1 MPLFGISDGSLTPIK
16 LSCFKREKDLQI
28 ITEKNLEVIF
38 GLKFVCSEFQ
48 VGNRRFDTIGFDEE
62 TKSFVIIEYKKDQS
76 FSIIDQGFAYL
87 ALMLD
92 HEPDFVLRYNE
103 SFGSS
108 LRKIDFDWTQSKI
121 MFLSPS
127 FTPYQ
132 VEALNFKD
140 LPIELWELHLYSNDT
155 IRYEKIKAQ
164 RATASLN
171 PISKK
176 SKIIEQVST
185 EIRVFTEDTLL
196 NKAEKEVREAYILI
210 KNIVYQV
217 NPDVEEKAMKSM
229 MCFYTGGRGLVW
241 VKPTKKGIKIWLR
254 KAKYIDKSGQV
265 IPAGWGKYPELYLH
279 TSEVD
284 PVFIRKLIDQANNL
298 NK

>member
-1 MPLFGISDGSLTPIK
+1 MPLFRISGGSLTPIK
-16 LSCFKREKDLQI
+16 LSCFKREKDIQS

-48 VGNRRFDTIGFDEE
+48 VGNFRLDTTGFDEE
-62 TKSFVIIEYKKDQS
+62 TNSFAIIEYKKDQN
-76 FSIIDQGFAYL
+76 FSITDQGFAYL
-87 ALMLD
+87 SLMLN
-92 HEPDFVLRYNE
+92 HKSDFVLRYNE
-103 SFGSS
+103 SIGSS
-108 LRKIDFDWTQSKI
+108 SIKTDFDWSQSKVI
-121 MFLSPS
+121 FLSPL

-140 LPIELWELHLYSNDT
+140 LPIELWEVHLYSNDT

-164 RATASLN
+164 GATASLN
-171 PISKK
+171 LISKK
-176 SKIIEQVST
+176 SKIIEKVST

-196 NKAEKEVREAYILI
+196 NEAEKEVREAYMLI

-217 NPDVEEKAMKSM
+217 NPDVEEKVKKSM
-229 MCFYTGGRGLVW
+229 VCFYTGGRGLVW
-241 VKPTKKGIKIWLR
+241 VQPTKKGIRIWLR

-265 IPAGWGKYPELYLH
+265 IPAGWGNYPELYLQ

>member
-1 MPLFGISDGSLTPIK
+1 MPLFKISCGSLNPIK
-16 LSCFKREKDLQI
+16 LSCFKKEKDIQS
-28 ITEKNLEVIF
+28 ITEKNLDVIF
-38 GLKFVCSEFQ
+38 GLKFVRSEFQ
-48 VGNRRFDTIGFDEE
+48 VGNFRLDTIGFDEE
-62 TKSFVIIEYKKDQS
+62 TKSFAIIEYKKDRS
-76 FSIIDQGFAYL
+76 FSITDQGFAYL
-87 ALMLD
+87 ALMLNNKA
-92 HEPDFVLRYNE
+92 DFVLRYNE
-103 SFGSS
+103 SIGSS
-108 LRKIDFDWTQSKI
+108 SIKTDFDWSQSKI

-140 LPIELWELHLYSNDT
+140 LPIELWKVHRYSNDT

-171 PISKK
+171 LISKK
-176 SKIIEQVST
+176 SKIIKKVST

-196 NKAEKEVREAYILI
+196 NEAEKEVREAYMLI
-210 KNIVYQV
+210 KDIVYQV
-217 NPDVEEKAMKSM
+217 NPDVEEKVKKSM
-229 MCFYTGGRGLVW
+229 VCFYTRGRGLIW

-265 IPAGWGKYPELYLH
+265 IPAGWGNYPELYLQ

-284 PVFIRKLIDQANNL
+284 PVFIRKLINQANNL